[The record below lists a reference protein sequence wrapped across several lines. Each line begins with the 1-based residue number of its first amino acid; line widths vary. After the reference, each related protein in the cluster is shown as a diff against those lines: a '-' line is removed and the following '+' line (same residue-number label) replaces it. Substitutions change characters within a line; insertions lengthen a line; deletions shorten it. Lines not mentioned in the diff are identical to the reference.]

1 MRSKVHTGI
10 DAQKNIMEEYING
23 IEIAETESMNRL
35 TLESNNTLNTKALQ
49 VGYGRKVV
57 VEDVNLEVQPGEVLT
72 LIGPNGSGK
81 STILKTITAQLEKL
95 GGVVYLD
102 GKPQDKLNREEVA
115 RTMSLVN
122 TQRLHPEWMT
132 CREMVSMGRYP
143 YTGRLG
149 ILSEH
154 DWAKTDQAIKL
165 VHAEDIAEENFNEIS
180 DGQRQRIMLAR
191 ALCQEPEVL
200 VLDEP
205 TSFLDIQF
213 KMDILATIRR
223 AAKEDGVSVILSLH
237 ELELASAISDRVAC
251 VGGGRIQSV
260 GTPEEILTGENL
272 ELLFHLKPGAGEE
285 LARGLRE
292 YGAIWGRWMEG
303 CNHG

>member
-1 MRSKVHTGI
+1 MRSKVHAGI
-10 DAQKNIMEEYING
+10 DAQKNIMEEYINE
-23 IEIAETESMNRL
+23 IEIAGTESMNRL

-57 VEDVNLEVQPGEVLT
+57 VEDVNLAVRPGEVLT

-102 GKPQDKLNREEVA
+102 GKPQDKLSREEVA
-115 RTMSLVN
+115 RMMSLVN

-237 ELELASAISDRVAC
+237 ELELASAISDHVAC

-292 YGAIWGRWMEG
+292 YGAIWERCMEG

>member
-1 MRSKVHTGI
+1 MRSKVHAGI
-10 DAQKNIMEEYING
+10 DAQKNIMEEYINE
-23 IEIAETESMNRL
+23 IEIAGTESMNRL

-57 VEDVNLEVQPGEVLT
+57 VEDVNLAVRPGEVLT

-102 GKPQDKLNREEVA
+102 GKPQDKLSREEVA

-154 DWAKTDQAIKL
+154 DWVKTDQTIKL

-237 ELELASAISDRVAC
+237 ELELASAISDHVAC

-292 YGAIWGRWMEG
+292 YGAIWERWMEG

>member
-1 MRSKVHTGI
+1 MRSKVHAGI
-10 DAQKNIMEEYING
+10 DAQKNIMEEYINE
-23 IEIAETESMNRL
+23 IEIAGTESMNRL

-57 VEDVNLEVQPGEVLT
+57 VEDVNLAVRPGEVLT

-102 GKPQDKLNREEVA
+102 GKPQDKLSREEVA

-154 DWAKTDQAIKL
+154 DWVKTDQAIKL

-237 ELELASAISDRVAC
+237 ELELASAISDHVAC

-292 YGAIWGRWMEG
+292 YGAIWERWMEG

>member
-1 MRSKVHTGI
+1 MRSKVHAGI
-10 DAQKNIMEEYING
+10 DAQKNIMEEYINE
-23 IEIAETESMNRL
+23 IEIAGTESMNRL

-57 VEDVNLEVQPGEVLT
+57 VEDVNLAVRPGEVLT

-102 GKPQDKLNREEVA
+102 GKPQDKLSREEVA

-154 DWAKTDQAIKL
+154 DWVKTDQAIKL

-200 VLDEP
+200 VLYEP

-237 ELELASAISDRVAC
+237 ELELASAISDHVAC

-292 YGAIWGRWMEG
+292 YGAIWWRWMEG